1 MHAHLLRHLRLDLL
15 LPEERLQTEKKLAEL
30 GHGRGGGELRLK
42 VEV

>member
-1 MHAHLLRHLRLDLL
+1 MHAHLLGHLRLDLL
-15 LPEERLQTEKKLAEL
+15 FPEERLETKEDLAEA